1 MNMPGFTAETACY
14 QTNGYCQT
22 SRPVFTSGTEA
33 IRAFHPAAEVI
44 EVFSCPPGST
54 MVGTPPDDW
63 YCFPDPLT
71 EPGSGGGTPGV
82 PPGGEGGG
90 GFGGPTG
97 RPRRPKRPPRK
108 PRESK
113 TAPKKYAPKLG
124 EPCYV
129 EHSVTSGDVTI
140 TDVFLNGKYFTFPRG
155 KQWGCGTEDGSLSA
169 ECNNTWTDGNG
180 NKNTHRCYNGH
191 NTE

>member
-1 MNMPGFTAETACY
+1 MNMPGFTAETSLYKA
-14 QTNGYCQT
+14 NGHYQT
-22 SRPVFTSGTEA
+22 SRLVFRSVTTA

-44 EVFSCPPGST
+44 EVHGCPPGST
-54 MVGTPPDDW
+54 MIGTPPDDW
-63 YCFPDPLT
+63 YCLPDPLT
-71 EPGSGGGTPGV
+71 EPSGGGGTPGV
-82 PPGGEGGG
+82 PSGGEGGG

-113 TAPKKYAPKLG
+113 TAPKKYAPKRG

-140 TDVFLNGKYFTFPRG
+140 TDVELNGIYFKYGNGT
-155 KQWGCGTEDGSLSA
+155 WGCALEDGSDSRP
-169 ECNNTWTDGNG
+169 CNNTWTDGDG
-180 NKNTHRCYNGH
+180 NKNTDRCYNGH